1 MIWLDA
7 HVAFLPVATLGEGYL
22 VFGFDTQDWHGVNA
36 EGAVTTKSTGGLALI
51 KDGQ

>member
-22 VFGFDTQDWHGVNA
+22 VFGFDTQDWQGWR
-36 EGAVTTKSTGGLALI
+36 ER
-51 KDGQ
+51 